1 MAERLFIVTG
11 SSRGMG
17 HAMVEQ
23 LLGAGTLV
31 IGIARQASDGLR
43 RLAESR
49 GARLEQWQLDLAQPE
64 AAAARLQAWLGE
76 QHAGGF
82 EAATLINNAALL
94 NRVGPVEA
102 CDPAEL
108 ASALRVSLEA
118 PMLLT
123 AAFLSATRG
132 WPGAR
137 RVLNISSGLGRRAMA
152 GSAGYCAAKAGLDH
166 FTRAVAL
173 DEARHAH
180 GARLVAL
187 APGVIDTD
195 MQLQLRSSAPEG
207 FPDLGNF
214 VALKDGGQLAS
225 ATDAAARVLA
235 YLQRADFGTQ
245 PVVDIR
251 DPA

>member
-17 HAMVEQ
+17 RAMVEQ

-31 IGIARQASDGLR
+31 IGIARQASDELTA
-43 RLAESR
+43 LARSR
-49 GARLEQWQLDLAQPE
+49 GARLEQWQLDLAQP
-64 AAAARLQAWLGE
+64 AAAGARLQAWLAE
-76 QHAGGF
+76 QPASGF
-82 EAATLINNAALL
+82 GSATLINNAALL
-94 NRVGPVEA
+94 NRIGPVET
-102 CDPAEL
+102 CDPDEL
-108 ASALRVSLEA
+108 ANALRVSLEA
-118 PMLLT
+118 PMRLT
-123 AAFLSATRG
+123 AAFLGATRG

-173 DEARHAH
+173 DEARHAS

-195 MQLQLRSSAPEG
+195 MQLQLRSAEPEG
-207 FPDLGNF
+207 FPDRGNF
-214 VALKDGGQLAS
+214 VAMKDGGQLAS

-235 YLQRADFGTQ
+235 YLQRADFGNQ
-245 PVVDIR
+245 PVADIR